1 MENDNTKPLTQSETF
16 QWIAATLIAILIR
29 RFGLPA
35 LPESVQGEFVIVL
48 GVIID
53 TSVPIM
59 LGLAAKARMKARA
72 IVDRVF

>member
-16 QWIAATLIAILIR
+16 QWIVVTVIVYLVR
-29 RFGLPA
+29 QFGLPA
-35 LPESVQGEFVIVL
+35 LPEGVQGEVVNIIGIVIDVAIP
-48 GVIID
+48 V
-53 TSVPIM
+53 M